1 MITYFSCFRTCLC
14 VARRLAFLIK
24 KTYYKTIKHK
34 GVITM
39 KINLSSFLQ
48 LRFNI
53 FMCKKI
59 GWKITFFYITCL
71 GRLYFFFN
79 RKEKQKIKSS
89 VKEVF
94 AGPKSRSE
102 IRSITRDIFRGI
114 VSHYYEKFFN
124 AYSSPETLRAFV
136 KTHMESTGTGAIE
149 RGLSRGRGVLLITG
163 HVGGIEL
170 IPAFLCN
177 KKYPVTMIVRFSSAH
192 MRNTAMKQSNNFST
206 RIIDADNTPNVIKA
220 IFDNLKENRV
230 VLTQCDEI
238 DEWRPSKNNIISFL
252 GKKINLDR
260 TMNIISKRGG
270 TSVVFGVMHR
280 NYNHRYKFIGTSI
293 EEIKKQFKQLTGAS
307 VGEIVLKYLEQ
318 YIYKHPEGWY
328 QWKKYPAMKEIPSS
342 GVIVEQPLYLPQLR
356 PFLGRLA

>member
-1 MITYFSCFRTCLC
+1 
-14 VARRLAFLIK
+14 
-24 KTYYKTIKHK
+24 
-34 GVITM
+34 M

-53 FMCKKI
+53 FMCKKL
-59 GWKITFFYITCL
+59 GWKITFFYVTIL
-71 GRLYFFFN
+71 GKLYFFFK

-94 AGPKSRSE
+94 AGQKSGSE

-136 KTHMESTGTGAIE
+136 KTHMESTGLTAIK

-170 IPAFLCN
+170 IPAFLCD
-177 KKYPVTMIVRFSSAH
+177 KKYPVTMIVRFSSGH
-192 MRNTAMKQSNNFST
+192 MRNTAMKQSNHFST
-206 RIIDADNTPNVIKA
+206 RIIDADNTPNVVKA

-238 DEWRPSKNNIISFL
+238 DEWRPSKNNRISFL
-252 GKKINLDR
+252 GKEINLDK

-270 TSVVFGVMHR
+270 ASVVFGIMHR
-280 NYNHRYKFIGTSI
+280 DHNHRYKFISTSM
-293 EEIKKQFKQLTGAS
+293 EEIKKQFKQLTDAS

-318 YIYKHPEGWY
+318 YIYNHPAGWY
-328 QWKKYPAMKEIPSS
+328 QWKKYPSIKQIPSS
-342 GVIVEQPLYLPQLR
+342 GVMVEKPSYIPQLR
-356 PFLGRLA
+356 PSFGKVV

>member
-1 MITYFSCFRTCLC
+1 
-14 VARRLAFLIK
+14 
-24 KTYYKTIKHK
+24 
-34 GVITM
+34 M

-53 FMCKKI
+53 FMCKKL
-59 GWKITFFYITCL
+59 GWRITFFYITML
-71 GRLYFFFN
+71 GKLYFFFK
-79 RKEKQKIKSS
+79 RKEKQKIKDS

-94 AGPKSRSE
+94 AGQKSRSE

-136 KTHMESTGTGAIE
+136 RTHMESTGLTAIK

-170 IPAFLCN
+170 IPAFLGD
-177 KKYPVTMIVRFSSAH
+177 KKYPVTIVARFSSGHVRDACV
-192 MRNTAMKQSNNFST
+192 KQASNFLT
-206 RIIDADNTPNVIKA
+206 RIINADNTPNVVKA

-230 VLTQCDEI
+230 VITQCDEI
-238 DEWRPSKNNIISFL
+238 DEWRPSKNNRISFL
-252 GKKINLDR
+252 GKEIKLDR

-270 TSVVFGVMHR
+270 ASVVFGIMHR
-280 NYNHRYKFIGTSI
+280 NHNHRYKFISASM
-293 EEIKKQFKQLTGAS
+293 EEIKKQFKQLTDAS

-318 YIYKHPEGWY
+318 YIYNHPEGWY
-328 QWKKYPAMKEIPSS
+328 QWKKYPAMEQIPSS
-342 GVIVEQPLYLPQLR
+342 SIMVEKPLYLPQLR
-356 PFLGRLA
+356 PSFGKVA